1 MTVIDIIILV
11 LLALAV
17 FKGIKDGLMRQ
28 LGGIVGLILGIF
40 LAGRFSAMLSGW
52 LHRVAPT
59 LSENVVKVLSF
70 IVIIVVV
77 CLCVVLLSRLLE
89 KVIKITTLGWINR
102 LLGVL
107 LSVSA
112 VVLLIG
118 VVISVIEYVNT
129 TWFTFTL
136 ISPEQMAK
144 SKGVQII
151 SSITDALFPYLK
163 QLFNS

>member
-59 LSENVVKVLSF
+59 LSESVVKVLSF

-102 LLGVL
+102 L
-107 LSVSA
+107 
-112 VVLLIG
+112 
-118 VVISVIEYVNT
+118 VIEYVNT
-129 TWFTFTL
+129 TWFT
-136 ISPEQMAK
+136 IIPPEQMAK

-151 SSITDALFPYLK
+151 SSITDAVFPYLK
-163 QLFNS
+163 QLFNT

>member
-52 LHRVAPT
+52 LQRVAPT

-102 LLGVL
+102 LLGAL
-107 LSVSA
+107 LAVST
-112 VVLLIG
+112 VVLLTG
-118 VVISVIEYVNT
+118 ALVSVIEYINS
-129 TWFTFTL
+129 TWFVLVPQDELTR
-136 ISPEQMAK
+136 SK
-144 SKGVQII
+144 SIQII
-151 SSITDALFPYLK
+151 SSISDAVFPYLK
-163 QLFNS
+163 QLFEA

>member
-1 MTVIDIIILV
+1 MSVIDIVILV

-17 FKGIKDGLMRQ
+17 IKGLKDGLMKQ
-28 LGGIVGLILGIF
+28 VGGIVGLLLGIV

-52 LHRVAPT
+52 LQRVAPT
-59 LSENVVKVLSF
+59 ISESVVKVLSF
-70 IVIIVVV
+70 IIIIVVV

-89 KVIKITTLGWINR
+89 KVIKISTLGWLNR

-112 VVLLIG
+112 AVLVMG
-118 VVISVIEYVNT
+118 VIISVIEYVNT
-129 TWFTFTL
+129 AWFII
-136 ISPEQMAK
+136 ISPERMAE

-151 SSITDALFPYLK
+151 SSITDSLFPYLR
-163 QLFNS
+163 QLFNA

>member
-52 LHRVAPT
+52 LQRVAPT
-59 LSENVVKVLSF
+59 LSESVVKVLSF

-102 LLGVL
+102 LLGAL
-107 LSVSA
+107 L
-112 VVLLIG
+112 
-118 VVISVIEYVNT
+118 
-129 TWFTFTL
+129 
-136 ISPEQMAK
+136 
-144 SKGVQII
+144 
-151 SSITDALFPYLK
+151 ALS
-163 QLFNS
+163 Q

>member
-52 LHRVAPT
+52 LHRVA
-59 LSENVVKVLSF
+59 F

-129 TWFTFTL
+129 TWFTI

>member
-59 LSENVVKVLSF
+59 LSESVVKVLSF

-102 LLGVL
+102 L
-107 LSVSA
+107 SVSA

-129 TWFTFTL
+129 TWFT
-136 ISPEQMAK
+136 IIPPEQMAK

-151 SSITDALFPYLK
+151 SSITDAVFPYLK
-163 QLFNS
+163 QLFNT

>member
-1 MTVIDIIILV
+1 MTVIDIIILA

-59 LSENVVKVLSF
+59 LSESVVKVLSF

-118 VVISVIEYVNT
+118 VLVSVIEYVNN
-129 TWFTFTL
+129 TWFTL
-136 ISPEQMAK
+136 VPPETMAK

-163 QLFNS
+163 QLFSH

>member
-40 LAGRFSAMLSGW
+40 LAGRLSGW

-129 TWFTFTL
+129 TWFTI

>member
-1 MTVIDIIILV
+1 M
-11 LLALAV
+11 
-17 FKGIKDGLMRQ
+17 
-28 LGGIVGLILGIF
+28 
-40 LAGRFSAMLSGW
+40 
-52 LHRVAPT
+52 
-59 LSENVVKVLSF
+59 KVLSF

-118 VVISVIEYVNT
+118 VLVSVIEYVNN
-129 TWFTFTL
+129 TWFTL
-136 ISPEQMAK
+136 VPPETMAK

-163 QLFNS
+163 QLFNH

>member
-1 MTVIDIIILV
+1 MSVIDIVILV

-17 FKGIKDGLMRQ
+17 IKGLKDGLMKQ
-28 LGGIVGLILGIF
+28 VGGIVGLLLGIF

-52 LHRVAPT
+52 LQRVAPT
-59 LSENVVKVLSF
+59 ISESVVKVLSF
-70 IVIIVVV
+70 IIIIVVV

-89 KVIKITTLGWINR
+89 KVIKISTLGWLNR

-112 VVLLIG
+112 AVLVMG
-118 VVISVIEYVNT
+118 VIISMIEYVNT
-129 TWFTFTL
+129 TWFII
-136 ISPEQMAK
+136 ISPDRMAG

-151 SSITDALFPYLK
+151 SSITDSLFPYLR
-163 QLFNS
+163 QLFNA